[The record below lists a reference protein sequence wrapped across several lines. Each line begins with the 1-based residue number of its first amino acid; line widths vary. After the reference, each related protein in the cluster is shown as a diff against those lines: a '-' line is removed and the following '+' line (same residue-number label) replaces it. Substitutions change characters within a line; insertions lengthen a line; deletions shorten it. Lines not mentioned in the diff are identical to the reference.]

1 MKSKRAQRLAAAF
14 LMLCCGLTAGAQ
26 TFEEWFDDRTLRLDY
41 VFAGD
46 ASRQELYVDQLSQLP
61 RWFGRR
67 TRLAELPLAGN
78 GQITVRAH
86 RSQQVIYRHAFSTL
100 FQEWLA
106 TDEAKH
112 VRRSFEN
119 VFLVPF
125 PRDTVDVTVELFDFH
140 SRVQASMTHTVSPT
154 DILISHKGEGT
165 KTPHAGMTNAA
176 RGDGQRRTR
185 GFQTPYVTLQQAAD
199 TTRCIHIA
207 YVPEGYT
214 EEQMFSFLDHCRI
227 AMEALFRHEPFK
239 AMRARFNIIA
249 LLAPSV
255 DSGVSEPGN
264 GLWLNTAL
272 DSHFDTFYSQR
283 YLTTLHLKRLHD
295 LLAGTPYEH
304 IIILANTS
312 HYGGGGIY
320 NSYNLSYTGGEKFE
334 SVVVH
339 EFGHSFGGLADEYP
353 YGDDDP
359 MYVSDTEPWE
369 PNLTTLHDFSS
380 KWQNLIDDGRASLIE
395 GGGYLS
401 KGVWRGKEDC
411 RMRTNEEPD
420 FCPVCQQALRRLINF
435 YTE

>member
-1 MKSKRAQRLAAAF
+1 
-14 LMLCCGLTAGAQ
+14 MLCCGLTVGAQ

-154 DILISHKGEGT
+154 DILISHKGKGT
-165 KTPHAGMTNAA
+165 KTPHAGMANAA

-359 MYVSDTEPWE
+359 MYFSDTEPWE

>member
-1 MKSKRAQRLAAAF
+1 
-14 LMLCCGLTAGAQ
+14 MLCCGLTAGAQ

-140 SRVQASMTHTVSPT
+140 SRVQASMTHTISPT
-154 DILISHKGEGT
+154 DILISHKGEST

-359 MYVSDTEPWE
+359 MYFSDTEPWE

>member
-1 MKSKRAQRLAAAF
+1 
-14 LMLCCGLTAGAQ
+14 MLCCGLTVGAQ

-140 SRVQASMTHTVSPT
+140 SRVQASMTHTVRPT

-255 DSGVSEPGN
+255 DSGVSEPSN

-359 MYVSDTEPWE
+359 MYFSDTEPWE

-380 KWQNLIDDGRASLIE
+380 KWQNLIDEGRAGLVE

-401 KGVWRGKEDC
+401 KGVWRGQENC
-411 RMRTNEEPD
+411 RMHTNEEPD

>member
-1 MKSKRAQRLAAAF
+1 
-14 LMLCCGLTAGAQ
+14 MLCCGLTARAQ

-140 SRVQASMTHTVSPT
+140 SCVQASMTHTVSPT

-359 MYVSDTEPWE
+359 MYFSDTEPWE

>member
-1 MKSKRAQRLAAAF
+1 MKSKRTQRLAAAF
-14 LMLCCGLTAGAQ
+14 LMLCCGLTVGAQ
-26 TFEEWFDDRTLRLDY
+26 TFEEWFDDHTLRLDY

-140 SRVQASMTHTVSPT
+140 SRVQASMTHTISPT

-359 MYVSDTEPWE
+359 MYFSDTEPWE

>member
-1 MKSKRAQRLAAAF
+1 MKSKRTQRLAAAF
-14 LMLCCGLTAGAQ
+14 LMLCCGLTVGAQ

-154 DILISHKGEGT
+154 DILISHKGKGT

-359 MYVSDTEPWE
+359 MYFSDTEPWE

>member
-1 MKSKRAQRLAAAF
+1 MKSKRTQRLAAAF
-14 LMLCCGLTAGAQ
+14 LMLCCGLTVGAQ

-359 MYVSDTEPWE
+359 MYFSDTEPWE